1 MTSATNQ
8 GQSLSAEQRACI
20 AACIAC
26 RDACRKPLEE
36 LRGADDRASLTELLR
51 ECADQCDRTATAL
64 RANQA
69 EGARLMGEARDVSGR
84 LARLLIEEYADDER
98 LNDVCE
104 AAQRCAESCMEAV
117 MRDVSVDK
125 VSADSFPASD
135 PPAR

>member
-1 MTSATNQ
+1 MTSAADQ

-26 RDACRKPLEE
+26 RDACQKTLEM

-64 RANQA
+64 RADRA
-69 EGARLMGEARDVSGR
+69 EGVRLMGQARDVSGR
-84 LARLLIEEYADDER
+84 LARLLIEEYAEDKRLDE
-98 LNDVCE
+98 VCA

-117 MRDVSVDK
+117 TRDVSVDK